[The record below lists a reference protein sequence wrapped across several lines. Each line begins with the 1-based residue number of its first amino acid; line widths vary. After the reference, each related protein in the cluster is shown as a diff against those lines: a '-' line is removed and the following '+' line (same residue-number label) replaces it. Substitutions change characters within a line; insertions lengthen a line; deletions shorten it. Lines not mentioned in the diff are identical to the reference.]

1 MEKIKVYTFVRKK
14 NPLVRPTDTH
24 RRGYAEAFDWDRAIC
39 GSEIGPTQKRKE
51 GKKFDRRMNKE
62 KFFCCLVSFFV
73 CDFSSSIF
81 SHRKKNKPSKSKAK
95 TSPRT
100 MALLGCVSCSFPLS
114 LFHRRFSIHSERV
127 QAAFFSL
134 LFCFPSC
141 FPLHTQYRLFDA
153 VLLLRCVYALKCMDG
168 FFFFSSS
175 ASLHSIHTLLFFST
189 LCDANTNTMQRR
201 KPHPMAIGLVG
212 SIARVRYYWK

>member
-1 MEKIKVYTFVRKK
+1 
-14 NPLVRPTDTH
+14 
-24 RRGYAEAFDWDRAIC
+24 
-39 GSEIGPTQKRKE
+39 
-51 GKKFDRRMNKE
+51 
-62 KFFCCLVSFFV
+62 
-73 CDFSSSIF
+73 
-81 SHRKKNKPSKSKAK
+81 
-95 TSPRT
+95 

-114 LFHRRFSIHSERV
+114 LFRRRFSLHSERV

-175 ASLHSIHTLLFFST
+175 ASLHSIHTLLFFDSLWCKHQHDAAEKATPYGNRIGWVDRTSSILVKKERRVQNQLHNDCFFSGLILPEILNKSFHWPPST
-189 LCDANTNTMQRR
+189 HSEPPTSSWTLSLCRLSSASLSCDN
-201 KPHPMAIGLVG
+201 
-212 SIARVRYYWK
+212 